1 MVEKRIQYF
10 YLQEISTL
18 KHREKIDWKMM
29 KGRKCVRDI
38 SNTVKSFSPLIME
51 GSIIQRKNR
60 AEAISELIIHEC
72 PQMMKDIPSHNMKLA
87 EITSLLE
94 DHTQGTEMNQ
104 S

>member
-1 MVEKRIQYF
+1 
-10 YLQEISTL
+10 
-18 KHREKIDWKMM
+18 M

-72 PQMMKDIPSHNMKLA
+72 PQMMKDTKPQIRNLQRSPVFGGSYPRNRNESEL
-87 EITSLLE
+87 
-94 DHTQGTEMNQ
+94 D
-104 S
+104 